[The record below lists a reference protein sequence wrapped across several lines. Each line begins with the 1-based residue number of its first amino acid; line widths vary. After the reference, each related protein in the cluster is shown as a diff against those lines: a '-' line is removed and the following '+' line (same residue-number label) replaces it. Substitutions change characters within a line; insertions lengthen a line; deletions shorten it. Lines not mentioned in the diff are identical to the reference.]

1 MRLKK
6 WILFFITLIVVVY
19 VSFGVWI
26 AKDTKVILEKAMS
39 GAKSNYEEHMD
50 ESVYKGINLHERGMT
65 TEYTYNKASHD
76 VGLVFPLHL
85 FFVTK
90 AFVSNNYSEDEF
102 GFRESVNLS
111 LKLKDG
117 KWYATKV
124 QTIGYY

>member
-1 MRLKK
+1 MRLKN
-6 WILFFITLIVVVY
+6 WILLFSVLFVVVY

-39 GAKSNYEEHMD
+39 GAESNYEEHMD
-50 ESVYKGINLHERGMT
+50 ESVYKGINPHERGMT

-76 VGLVFPLHL
+76 VGLVFPLHF
-85 FFVTK
+85 FFVSK

-102 GFRESVNLS
+102 GFREPVNLS

-124 QTIGYY
+124 KIKP